1 MHEKLFNMM
10 ARRAVIVPT
19 SDIYNPIA
27 GFYDYGPIGLAI
39 KRRIVDAWRE
49 IFLKEDGFLE
59 IDGSTLLPEIALK
72 ASGHVD
78 HFNDPLIECTKCHR
92 RYRAD
97 HLIEDAKKVDASH
110 MTNEEMDRA
119 IAENGI
125 KCTACSGDLDMV
137 KPFNMMFKS
146 TVGAVDGTAGTIYL
160 RPETAQ
166 NIFMDFNK
174 IFNTHGAK
182 LPMGIGQVGRS
193 YRNEIAPRQ
202 GLIRV
207 REFEQMELEY
217 FFDPSEDDSASLEQV
232 KDIIVPLQTRE
243 QQRKK
248 ENFDLVSLGDAYKN
262 GDVPLRTVAYFMA
275 KEQKLLNAVGIM
287 NFRMR
292 HLMEDE
298 TPHYSGGNFD
308 VEIPTKFG
316 WVEVISLAY
325 RTNYDLAR
333 HKEFSGKNL
342 EVTYNDKKVLA
353 HVIEPSIGLGRLF
366 WCALEHAFVEDKD
379 RGWDWLN
386 LPPRIAPYDAYI
398 LPLMKRDGMP
408 EKAKEIYKSLL
419 PMFEL
424 YYDASGS
431 VGRRYAKADEIG
443 VPFCITIDYQTLE
456 DGTVTVRFRN
466 DGKQARVPVDV
477 LAGELN
483 RLKLNGM
490 VEGTKSGLALVIE
503 QPKEPM
509 KEPDQQKEPPKAE

>member
-10 ARRAVIVPT
+10 ARRAVIIPT
-19 SDIYNPIA
+19 AEIYNPVA
-27 GFYDYGPIGLAI
+27 GFYDYGPIGLLI
-39 KRRIVDAWRE
+39 KRKIVDIWRE
-49 IFLKEDGFLE
+49 IFIKECGFLE

-78 HFNDPLIECTKCHR
+78 HFNDPLTECKKCHR

-97 HLIEDAKKVDASH
+97 HLLEDAKIDASH
-110 MTNEEMDRA
+110 MTNEQMTVA
-119 IAENGI
+119 IAANNI
-125 KCTACSGDLDMV
+125 KCSACGGDLDEV
-137 KPFNMMFKS
+137 KPFNLMFKTS
-146 TVGAVDGTAGTIYL
+146 VGAVDGSSATIYL

-174 IFNTHGAK
+174 LFNTYGAK
-182 LPMGIGQVGRS
+182 LPMGIGQVGRT

-217 FFDPSEDDSASLEQV
+217 FFDPQDDDSAYLEQV
-232 KDIIVPLQTRE
+232 KDIVVPLQTRE

-248 ENFDLVSLGDAYKN
+248 ENFDFVSLGDAYES
-262 GDVPLRTVAYFMA
+262 GDIPVRTVAYFMA
-275 KEQKLLNAVGIM
+275 KEQKLLNALGIT
-287 NFRMR
+287 NFRFR

-308 VEIPTKFG
+308 VEIPTKVG
-316 WVEVISLAY
+316 WMEVISLAY

-342 EVTYNDKKVLA
+342 EVTFNDKKVLP

-366 WCALEHAFVEDKD
+366 WCALEHAYVEDKE

-398 LPLMKRDGMP
+398 LPLMKKDGMP
-408 EKAKEIYKSLL
+408 EKAKEIYAQLL
-419 PMFEL
+419 TMFDV

-443 VPFCITIDYQTLE
+443 VPYCITVDYQTFE

-466 DGKQARVPVDV
+466 DGKQARIPLDI
-477 LAGELN
+477 LSTELM
-483 RLKLNGM
+483 RFKYNGV
-490 VEGTKSGLALVIE
+490 VEGAKSGLPLISE
-503 QPKEPM
+503 QPKEPAS
-509 KEPDQQKEPPKAE
+509 KE